1 MAVPLKQRRRL
12 MSEINVVPYID
23 VMLVLLVIFMITA
36 PLLQQGIK
44 VELPKAAT
52 EPLNVTQKDAEP
64 LVLSI
69 DAGGQLYLNTGARP
83 DSPQTDADILT
94 LAGTA
99 LRANPQRAV
108 LVKGDRQARY
118 GRIVEAMVLLQR
130 AGAAKLGFLTDPP
143 VTAPRAA
150 PAAQTAPTAAVAPT
164 AQVAPTAPS
173 VPAPDPTPANPATPV
188 AQ

>member
-44 VELPKAAT
+44 VDLPKAAT

-83 DSPQTDADILT
+83 DSPQTDGDILT

-130 AGAAKLGFLTDPP
+130 AGATKLGFLTDPTG
-143 VTAPRAA
+143 TAPRPTPAV
-150 PAAQTAPTAAVAPT
+150 PAAQA
-164 AQVAPTAPS
+164 APTAPS
-173 VPAPDPTPANPATPV
+173 APAPDPTPANPATPV